1 MLWNGCCPSSNQKF
15 QVSLSW
21 GFIKS
26 DCTIHQTTGCSRFN
40 GSAGKRNRMNFIID
54 APAAAW
60 RRPNSQS
67 WLVFHLAH
75 IQLICTGSGMQS
87 SGSLS
92 TEFEIFLTF
101 EMCQSGLHYET
112 KEKKWAEPN
121 SLPICTNLTEK
132 LFPNFWKLD
141 AMDET
146 VVSATTVFRVLN
158 YDLG

>member
-1 MLWNGCCPSSNQKF
+1 MLP
-15 QVSLSW
+15 
-21 GFIKS
+21 FIKS
-26 DCTIHQTTGCSRFN
+26 KIPSVSFMRIHQIRLHHSSNDRMFPFQW
-40 GSAGKRNRMNFIID
+40 KRRKAKSNELHH
-54 APAAAW
+54 W
-60 RRPNSQS
+60 RTCCRVTPPDSES

-101 EMCQSGLHYET
+101 KMCQSGLFYET